1 MSQYPQQK
9 NVRRKNGTRWT
20 KEEHRLFLHGLEIF
34 GKGDWKNIAK
44 YVVTRTSTQ
53 VASHAQKYF
62 LHHSSIKQKKRASIH
77 NITLEN
83 DLISQ
88 QADQHKPENLIQQ
101 SNEIQKA
108 QEMIG
113 LQSDNMVPHSID
125 QHNPVEQLPD
135 KLQLQL
141 QQLAAFEV
149 NLALHHIDQQSWP
162 PSRMHQLPHHIDPH
176 DLAPLPDIIE
186 LPHQADQGKWIP
198 SLGPQIQQRIPPLD
212 LQIQQ
217 FPHFIDHYSWVP
229 TPNQQ
234 LPHPLDQRML
244 QELQGSNPQTCHPM
258 K

>member
-9 NVRRKNGTRWT
+9 NVRRKKGTRWT
-20 KEEHRLFLHGLEIF
+20 KEEHSFSSFVPCFQDQYKRLFLHGLEIF

-108 QEMIG
+108 QETIG
-113 LQSDNMVPHSID
+113 L
-125 QHNPVEQLPD
+125 
-135 KLQLQL
+135 
-141 QQLAAFEV
+141 
-149 NLALHHIDQQSWP
+149 
-162 PSRMHQLPHHIDPH
+162 
-176 DLAPLPDIIE
+176 
-186 LPHQADQGKWIP
+186 
-198 SLGPQIQQRIPPLD
+198 
-212 LQIQQ
+212 
-217 FPHFIDHYSWVP
+217 
-229 TPNQQ
+229 
-234 LPHPLDQRML
+234 
-244 QELQGSNPQTCHPM
+244 
-258 K
+258 